1 MRTRRTITSLL
12 ALVAVALAST
22 TLQAQSTVDAD
33 ALLRAATAMEEHF
46 ASEGA
51 TVHGRMEAARLH
63 IRSAEARTNE
73 DPQAITSLRSAALLI
88 GSTRP
93 EQSAALFETAAVRA
107 LSIGDVQTAAH
118 SYLDAASVLL
128 HGGKRSFTASE
139 FTQIQGWMEKAAR
152 LSNSP
157 HLSGAEKEGIQG
169 RIQTDGG
176 RGLNAG

>member
-1 MRTRRTITSLL
+1 MRNRLTITSLFG
-12 ALVAVALAST
+12 LVGVALAST
-22 TLQAQSTVDAD
+22 TLHSQATVDPD
-33 ALLRAATAMEEHF
+33 VLLRAANAMEEQF
-46 ASEGA
+46 ASGGA
-51 TVHGRMEAARLH
+51 TIPARLEAARLH
-63 IRSAEARTNE
+63 IRSAEARADE
-73 DPQAITSLRSAALLI
+73 DPQAIASLRSAALLI
-88 GSTRP
+88 GSARP
-93 EQSAALFETAAVRA
+93 EQSAALFETAAERA

-157 HLSGAEKEGIQG
+157 HLSGTEKEGIQG
-169 RIQTDGG
+169 RIQQDGG